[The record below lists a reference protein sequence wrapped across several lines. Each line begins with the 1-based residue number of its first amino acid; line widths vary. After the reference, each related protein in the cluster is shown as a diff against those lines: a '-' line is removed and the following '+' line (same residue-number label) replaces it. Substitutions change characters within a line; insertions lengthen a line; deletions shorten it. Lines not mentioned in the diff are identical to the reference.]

1 MSDEES
7 CDGSTGLLRIQ
18 KAALLSVVVLAGLEL
33 MGWIGGRQLE
43 ISTFLHWVPM
53 APSTSVCFIAL
64 ALTELWESR
73 DVTGKIRIAVSI
85 TLAASVIVYC
95 LIGLVDYWGE
105 SVPYIEDRFFSAPGF
120 LNDVPLARMSPLTA
134 GLFILSGGAM
144 LLGLLRSASPEGGK
158 VAGNLSGVLG
168 SVVTFAGF
176 TILLGYVYGT
186 PFLYGSSTVPVAA
199 TTATAFLLLGSNA
212 LMDLRP
218 RDFPIRHF
226 MGSPVQN
233 RLVRTFVPLVFLAVV
248 IQGIVGR
255 FVPAFFAVNNA
266 LLGAFLAGIITVL
279 AVMAA
284 SKAASTVGAAVDEA
298 EENLNQVVKEWE
310 LTFNTVSDLILILD
324 NDHRI
329 VRTNEALTKKLGL
342 SAEEVIGR
350 HCYEVIHDEK
360 APPPF
365 CPHARLLEDG
375 KEHRAEFFE
384 PRLGAS
390 LDGRVFPL
398 VDEEG
403 RIFGAVHVV
412 RDITERKQAEEAL
425 RQSEERYRKLVDTMN
440 EGLGVLD
447 QKGLVTYVNDRA
459 CEIVGYPREELLG
472 HHAGD
477 FLDETNR
484 RKLAEQVAKRMEG
497 EKGTYELEWT
507 RKDGGKSVVVM
518 SGSPILDEKGR
529 FVGSFA
535 VMTDITARVRAEAIR
550 RRLATAVEQSI
561 EAVMITDPAGHIVY
575 VNPAFENI
583 SGYSRDE
590 VLGRKPTF
598 LKSDRHDDAFYR
610 ELEAFVRSGKAW
622 KGRLVS
628 RRKDG
633 ELYYEDVTIS
643 PVRSSAGEIE
653 NYVDVGHDVT
663 QHVHLQRQLMQAQK
677 MEAVGT
683 LAGGIAHDF
692 NNLLQV
698 ILGYSEL
705 VQLNIGEGDSGRQEI
720 GFIRQAAARGA
731 ELVQQILTFS
741 RNVET
746 RPRPLDLNREIRH
759 ARTMMSRTIPKMI
772 DIQLALADDLKAVN
786 ADPGQVEQVLLN
798 LAVNAQHAM
807 PEGGSITIMTEN
819 AIIDAEYTEGH
830 FGVKPGEYALLAVS
844 DTGHGME
851 RHICE
856 HIFEPFYTTKGP
868 EEGTGLGLAMV
879 FGIVKGHE
887 GHIEC
892 YSEPGRGTTFRI
904 YLPVIESE
912 EVEKNE
918 SISEAPPEIGT
929 ETVLLVDDEESILEL
944 GKRILTR
951 AGYTVLTA
959 SRGKEALETYR
970 TGKGEIDLVILDL
983 IMPEMGG
990 KECFEKLLRM
1000 DPDARIII
1008 ASGYSVDRIMK
1019 EEGEGGPAGFLGK
1032 PYRMRQMLHVV
1043 RTVLDAAPR
1052 ESR

>member
-1 MSDEES
+1 MSDQES
-7 CDGSTGLLRIQ
+7 CDGSAALFRIR
-18 KAALLSVVVLAGLEL
+18 KAALLGVLVLACLEL
-33 MGWIGGRQLE
+33 MAWIGGRQLE
-43 ISTFLHWVPM
+43 ISRFLHWVPM
-53 APSTSVCFIAL
+53 APSTSACFIFL
-64 ALTELWESR
+64 ALPRLFGSR
-73 DVTGKIRIAVSI
+73 DVVGNTSAAISI
-85 TLAASVIVYC
+85 TLALSVIVYC
-95 LIGLVDYWGE
+95 VMGLVDYWGE
-105 SVPYIEDRFFSAPGF
+105 SVSYIEDRIFPAPGF
-120 LNDVPLARMSPLTA
+120 LNGVPLARMSPLTA
-134 GLFILSGGAM
+134 GLFVLSGGAVV
-144 LLGLLRSASPEGGK
+144 LGLLRTISSVGGRIT
-158 VAGNLSGVLG
+158 GNLPGALG

-176 TILLGYVYGT
+176 TVLLGYIYGT
-186 PFLYGSSTVPVAA
+186 PFLYGSATVPVAA
-199 TTATAFLLLGSNA
+199 TTATAFLLLGSCV

-218 RDFPIRHF
+218 HDFPIRHF
-226 MGSPVQN
+226 LGTPVQN
-233 RLVRTFVPLVFLAVV
+233 RLVRTFVPLVFFAVV
-248 IQGIVGR
+248 LQGIVGR
-255 FVPAFFAVNNA
+255 FVPIFFDVNNA
-266 LLGAFLAGIITVL
+266 LLGALLAGIIAVL
-279 AVMAA
+279 AIIAA
-284 SKAASTVGAAVDEA
+284 SQAASVVGAAVDKA
-298 EENLNQVVKEWE
+298 EENLNQAVREWE

-329 VRTNEALTKKLGL
+329 VRANEALTKKLGL

-375 KEHRAEFFE
+375 KEHCAEFFE

-412 RDITERKQAEEAL
+412 RDITERKRAEEAL
-425 RQSEERYRKLVDTMN
+425 QRSKERYRTLVDSMN

-447 QKGLVTYVNDRA
+447 ERGLVTYVNDRA

-477 FLDETNR
+477 FLDDANR
-484 RKLAEQVAKRMEG
+484 RKLAEEIAGRMDG

-507 RKDGGKSVVVM
+507 RKDGSKSVVVM
-518 SGSPILDEKGR
+518 SGSPMLDESGR
-529 FVGSFA
+529 FAGSFA
-535 VMTDITARVRAEAIR
+535 VMTDITARVRSEAIQ

-561 EAVMITDPAGHIVY
+561 EAVMVTDPLGDIVY
-575 VNPAFENI
+575 VNPAFETI

-598 LKSDRHDDAFYR
+598 LKSDRHDEAFYK
-610 ELEAFVRSGKAW
+610 ELQSSVRSGKAW
-622 KGRLVS
+622 RGRLIS
-628 RRKDG
+628 RKKNG
-633 ELYYEDVTIS
+633 EPYYEDVTIS
-643 PVRSSAGEIE
+643 PVRNAAGEIV

-663 QHVHLQRQLMQAQK
+663 QHVHLERQLVQAQK

-692 NNLLQV
+692 NNLLQI

-705 VQLNIGEGDSGRQEI
+705 VQFSIAEGGSGQEEI
-720 GFIRQAAARGA
+720 GFIRQAAGRGA

-746 RPRPLDLNREIRH
+746 KPRPLDLNREIRQ
-759 ARTMMSRTIPKMI
+759 AQTMMARTIPKMI
-772 DIQLALADDLKAVN
+772 SIQLALAEDLKTVN
-786 ADPGQVEQVLLN
+786 ADPGQMEQVLLN

-807 PEGGSITIMTEN
+807 PEGGCITIRTEN
-819 AIIDAEYTEGH
+819 VILDHEYADGH
-830 FGVKPGEYALLAVS
+830 FGVKPGEYALLSVS

-851 RHICE
+851 KKIVD

-868 EEGTGLGLAMV
+868 EEGTGLGLAIV
-879 FGIVKGHE
+879 FGIVKGHG

-892 YSEPGRGTTFRI
+892 YSEPGQGAIFRI
-904 YLPVIESE
+904 YLPVIESQVSE
-912 EVEKNE
+912 NEAITEK
-918 SISEAPPEIGT
+918 PPESGT
-929 ETVLLVDDEESILEL
+929 ETILLVDDEESILEL

-959 SRGKEALETYR
+959 GHGKVALETYR
-970 TGKGEIDLVILDL
+970 ARKGEVDLIILDL

-990 KECFEKLLRM
+990 KECFEKLIKM
-1000 DPDARIII
+1000 DPNARIII
-1008 ASGYSVDRIMK
+1008 ASGYSVDRLTK
-1019 EEGEGGPAGFLGK
+1019 QDAGGGPAGFLGK
-1032 PYRMRQMLHVV
+1032 PYRMRQMLQVV
-1043 RTVLDAAPR
+1043 RTVLD
-1052 ESR
+1052 SVQHNG